1 MTLSLSSR
9 HEWVRKSELR
19 AMSVECERVGGVNL
33 SQGVCDLAVPAP
45 VAAAAKAAI
54 DKGENSYSRHD
65 GTGPLR
71 NALADKYRRR
81 AGLDVDPEKNVV
93 VSSGATGALYCS
105 CLALL
110 EPGDEVILFEPYYS
124 YHESTLIATE
134 AVPVFVPTQA
144 PDWSF
149 SMDDLENAVTDRT
162 RAIIV
167 NTPSNP
173 SGKVWT
179 RAELE
184 LIADFSKRHDL
195 FVFTDEIY
203 EHFIFDDMEHISAAS
218 LPGMWERTITISGL
232 SKTFSITGWRIGY
245 AICDAKWAKA
255 IGNFS
260 DLVYVCAPTPL
271 QAGAAAGIVELDDE
285 YFDKLAAK
293 YRTQTRGAVCRI
305 VRCRPDAMRSARC
318 LLRSCRCIVIARR
331 RQQRASDVPAGENRR
346 GQRTWKIVF
355 QKRRGRD
362 NVALLFRQRRRCHR
376 RCLPATARSE
386 NRPCPGRLK
395 RYCIFFTTPCAPGA
409 GAIARYPTSWPL
421 RCRSRC
427 DS

>member
-1 MTLSLSSR
+1 MSLKLSSR

-19 AMSVECERVGGVNL
+19 AMSVECEKVGGVNL

-45 VAAAAKAAI
+45 VVEAAKTAI
-54 DKGENSYSRHD
+54 DEGHNSYSRHD
-65 GTGPLR
+65 GTRALR
-71 NALADKYRRR
+71 EALAAKYQRR
-81 AGLDVDPEKNVV
+81 AGLDVDPETNVV

-134 AVPVFVPTQA
+134 AVPVFVPTHP

-149 SMDDLENAVTDRT
+149 SMDALEAAVSDRT
-162 RAIIV
+162 RAIIL

-173 SGKVWT
+173 SGKVWA
-179 RAELE
+179 RKEFE
-184 LIADFSKRHDL
+184 LIADFCQRHDL

-218 LPGMWERTITISGL
+218 MEGMWERTITISGL

-245 AICDAKWAKA
+245 AICDAKWAEA

-271 QAGAAAGIVELDDE
+271 QVGAAAGVVALDDE

-293 YRTQTRGAVCRI
+293 YRRKRELLCDALNEAGLTPWVPQGAYYVLADVSSLPGQNSKERAMHLLRETGVASVPGESFYKGSDGDTI
-305 VRCRPDAMRSARC
+305 VRFCFAKEDDVIEDACRRLLTLKSGQAR
-318 LLRSCRCIVIARR
+318 A
-331 RQQRASDVPAGENRR
+331 AG
-346 GQRTWKIVF
+346 
-355 QKRRGRD
+355 
-362 NVALLFRQRRRCHR
+362 
-376 RCLPATARSE
+376 
-386 NRPCPGRLK
+386 
-395 RYCIFFTTPCAPGA
+395 
-409 GAIARYPTSWPL
+409 
-421 RCRSRC
+421 
-427 DS
+427 

>member
-45 VAAAAKAAI
+45 VAEAAKAAI

-81 AGLDVDPEKNVV
+81 AGLDIDPETNVV

-134 AVPVFVPTQA
+134 AVPVFVSTKA

-149 SMDDLENAVTDRT
+149 SMDDLEKVVTDRT

-179 RAELE
+179 RDELE
-184 LIADFSKRHDL
+184 LIADFSRRHDL

-203 EHFIFDDMEHISAAS
+203 EHFIFDDMKHISAAS

-271 QAGAAAGIVELDDE
+271 QAGAAAGIVELNDE

-293 YRTQTRGAVCRI
+293 YRKKREVLCA
-305 VRCRPDAMRSARC
+305 A
-318 LLRSCRCIVIARR
+318 L
-331 RQQRASDVPAGENRR
+331 SDVG
-346 GQRTWKIVF
+346 
-355 QKRRGRD
+355 
-362 NVALLFRQRRRCHR
+362 L
-376 RCLPATARSE
+376 
-386 NRPCPGRLK
+386 
-395 RYCIFFTTPCAPGA
+395 TPCVPQGAYYVLADASSLPGA
-409 GAIARYPTSWPL
+409 DSKERAMYLLEKTGVASVPGKSFFKSAEGETMLRFCFAKEDDVIEDACRRLQGLKTEHARAG
-421 RCRSRC
+421 
-427 DS
+427 

>member
-1 MTLSLSSR
+1 MSLKLSSR

-45 VAAAAKAAI
+45 VVRAAKEAI
-54 DKGENSYSRHD
+54 DRGDNSYSRHD
-65 GTGPLR
+65 GTGVLR
-71 NALADKYRRR
+71 RALAEKYQRR
-81 AGLDVDPEKNVV
+81 AGLDLDPETDVV
-93 VSSGATGALYCS
+93 VTSGATGALYCS

-134 AVPVFVPTQA
+134 AVPVFISTKA

-149 SMDDLENAVTDRT
+149 SMDDLEAAVSDKTK
-162 RAIIV
+162 AIIV

-184 LIADFSKRHDL
+184 LIADFCNRHDL

-203 EHFIFDDMEHISAAS
+203 EHFIFDDLEHISVAS
-218 LPGMWERTITISGL
+218 LPGMWDRTITMSGL

-245 AICDAKWAKA
+245 AVCPSKWAGA

-271 QAGAAAGIVELDDE
+271 QMGAAAGVLELDDE
-285 YFDKLAAK
+285 YFVKLAAK
-293 YRTQTRGAVCRI
+293 YRRKREVLCAALDKAGLTPCVPQGAYYVLADVSSLPGKNSKERAMYLLNQTGVASVPGESFFKGEQGKGI
-305 VRCRPDAMRSARC
+305 VRFCFAKEDDVIEDACRR
-318 LLRSCRCIVIARR
+318 LETLHG
-331 RQQRASDVPAGENRR
+331 AS
-346 GQRTWKIVF
+346 T
-355 QKRRGRD
+355 QKA
-362 NVALLFRQRRRCHR
+362 V
-376 RCLPATARSE
+376 
-386 NRPCPGRLK
+386 
-395 RYCIFFTTPCAPGA
+395 
-409 GAIARYPTSWPL
+409 
-421 RCRSRC
+421 
-427 DS
+427 

>member
-1 MTLSLSSR
+1 MTLKLSSR

-33 SQGVCDLAVPAP
+33 SQGVCDLAVPEP
-45 VAAAAKAAI
+45 VARAAKAAI
-54 DKGENSYSRHD
+54 DAGHNSYSRHD
-65 GTGPLR
+65 GTRALR
-71 NALADKYRRR
+71 YALAEKYQRR
-81 AGLDVDPEKNVV
+81 AGLDVDPESNIV
-93 VSSGATGALYCS
+93 VSAGATGALYCA

-134 AVPVFVPTQA
+134 AKPVFVPTQA

-149 SMDDLENAVTDRT
+149 SMDALERAVTKRT

-184 LIADFSKRHDL
+184 RIAEFSQRHDL

-203 EHFIFDDMEHISAAS
+203 EHFIFDDLEHVSAAS

-245 AICDAKWAKA
+245 AICDQRWAGA

-260 DLVYVCAPTPL
+260 DLIYVCAPTPL
-271 QAGAAAGIVELDDE
+271 QVGAAAGVVELDDA
-285 YFDKLAAK
+285 YFEKLAAK
-293 YRTQTRGAVCRI
+293 YRQKRELLCDALDEAGLTPHVPQGAYYVLADVSQLPGANSRDRAMYLLETTGVASVPGRSFFKGPEGETI
-305 VRCRPDAMRSARC
+305 VRFCFAKEDAVIEDACRRLAS
-318 LLRSCRCIVIARR
+318 LRS
-331 RQQRASDVPAGENRR
+331 RAGNA
-346 GQRTWKIVF
+346 
-355 QKRRGRD
+355 
-362 NVALLFRQRRRCHR
+362 A
-376 RCLPATARSE
+376 
-386 NRPCPGRLK
+386 
-395 RYCIFFTTPCAPGA
+395 
-409 GAIARYPTSWPL
+409 
-421 RCRSRC
+421 
-427 DS
+427 

>member
-45 VAAAAKAAI
+45 VAEAAKAAI

-81 AGLDVDPEKNVV
+81 AGLDIDPETNVV

-134 AVPVFVPTQA
+134 AVPVFVPTKA

-149 SMDDLENAVTDRT
+149 SMEDLEKAVTNRT

-179 RAELE
+179 RVELE
-184 LIADFSKRHDL
+184 LIADFSRRHDL

-271 QAGAAAGIVELDDE
+271 QAGAAAGIVELNDE

-293 YRTQTRGAVCRI
+293 YRKKREVLCAALT
-305 VRCRPDAMRSARC
+305 
-318 LLRSCRCIVIARR
+318 
-331 RQQRASDVPAGENRR
+331 DVG
-346 GQRTWKIVF
+346 
-355 QKRRGRD
+355 
-362 NVALLFRQRRRCHR
+362 L
-376 RCLPATARSE
+376 
-386 NRPCPGRLK
+386 
-395 RYCIFFTTPCAPGA
+395 TPCVPQGAYYVLADASSLPGA
-409 GAIARYPTSWPL
+409 DSKERAMYLLEKTGVASVPGKSFFKSAEGETMLRFCFAKEDDVIEDACRRLQGLKTAHARAG
-421 RCRSRC
+421 
-427 DS
+427 

>member
-45 VAAAAKAAI
+45 VVEAAKAAI
-54 DKGENSYSRHD
+54 DQGHNSYSRHD

-71 NALADKYRRR
+71 EALADKYRLR
-81 AGLDVDPEKNVV
+81 AGLDVDPETNVV
-93 VSSGATGALYCS
+93 VTSGATGALYCA

-110 EPGDEVILFEPYYS
+110 EPGDEVILLEPYYS
-124 YHESTLIATE
+124 YHESTLMATE
-134 AVPVFVPTQA
+134 AVPVFVPTHA

-149 SMDDLENAVTDRT
+149 SMDDLENAVSART

-179 RAELE
+179 MAEMQ
-184 LIADFSKRHDL
+184 LIAEFCQRHDL

-203 EHFIFDDMEHISAAS
+203 EHFIYDDMEHISAAS

-245 AICDAKWAKA
+245 AICDQKWARA

-271 QAGAAAGIVELDDE
+271 QIGAAAGIVQLDEE
-285 YFDKLAAK
+285 YFRKLVAK
-293 YRTQTRGAVCRI
+293 YRKKREVLCDALDGVGLTPCVPQGAYYVLADVSSLPGADSKSRAMHLLEKTGVASVPGQSFFKGPEGETI
-305 VRCRPDAMRSARC
+305 VRFCFAKEDDVIEDACRRLQS
-318 LLRSCRCIVIARR
+318 LRSGQA
-331 RQQRASDVPAGENRR
+331 QAAG
-346 GQRTWKIVF
+346 
-355 QKRRGRD
+355 
-362 NVALLFRQRRRCHR
+362 
-376 RCLPATARSE
+376 
-386 NRPCPGRLK
+386 
-395 RYCIFFTTPCAPGA
+395 
-409 GAIARYPTSWPL
+409 
-421 RCRSRC
+421 
-427 DS
+427 